1 MDNTYFLSQSS
12 SLTLVIIISLIFAVL
27 GIYHSKKFHGISNYL
42 TANRN
47 IELFSLTT
55 SLVASALGAWILF
68 GPVAAA
74 TWGGIGAVIGYA
86 LGTAFPM
93 IFLIYFGKKIRLEFP
108 KGSSLIEFMRKK
120 FGKSL
125 FKLILLMTIFY
136 MFIFLCA
143 EVTAVAVL
151 INYLSG
157 TDLWITALIVLLAT
171 LTYTL
176 YGGLRASIFTDNIQ
190 MIVIGFLLLILIL
203 IIGSSTGDNFSF
215 ALIKE
220 KNPQLLSSSYIPSYT
235 AGLTFF
241 IAVAATNLFHQG
253 NWQRVYAAK
262 DYYTLKSAL
271 IISFFIIVPI
281 VFLMG
286 FVGMVS
292 FSIDP
297 SARADLGFFTLLL
310 KEQTEMLSLIIVI
323 LGLALTI
330 STVDTLVNAI
340 SSLFVVDGKATFN
353 LDKKTDYLKISKYFI
368 IFLSLI
374 AFGVA
379 SKGFDILYLFLLA
392 DLFCCA
398 FVFTGSFEDGTV
410 FDTNVGKDKPLV
422 FQIGMKEVIP
432 GFEQGI
438 VGANKGSK
446 RKIKIPSMLAYGEKG
461 AGELIPPNSNLIFE
475 FKILDVLSPNYE
487 KIDSEKLE
495 NLINENAV
503 ALDIRLDNQWKKTG
517 VIKGSF
523 QETAFDIN
531 GKFNVYLMDKVRALA
546 GAESQGIELIF
557 ISHDGKTAEILGN
570 AFAEDLGFTNV
581 YVLDGGIQSWIKSNK
596 PLVSYN

>member
-1 MDNTYFLSQSS
+1 MDKTYLISQST
-12 SLTLVIIISLIFAVL
+12 SLSLVIIISLIFTVL
-27 GIYHSKKFHGISNYL
+27 GLYHSNKFKGINNYL

-47 IELFSLTT
+47 IGLFSLTT

-68 GPVAAA
+68 GPAAAA

-93 IFLIYFGKKIRLEFP
+93 IFLIYLGKKIRTEFP

-125 FKLILLMTIFY
+125 FKLILFMTIFY

-151 INYLSG
+151 INYISG
-157 TDLWITALIVLLAT
+157 TELWVTALIVLLAT

-190 MIVIGFLLLILIL
+190 MIVIGILLLISISY
-203 IIGSSTGDNFSF
+203 IISYTGDAFSF
-215 ALIKE
+215 EYIKQ

-262 DYYTLKSAL
+262 NYKTLKQSL
-271 IISFFIIVPI
+271 IISFFIIIPI
-281 VFLMG
+281 VFFMG
-286 FVGMVS
+286 FTGMVS
-292 FSIDP
+292 YSIDP
-297 SARADLGFFTLLL
+297 SQRPDLGFFTLLL
-310 KEQTEMLSLIIVI
+310 KEQTQTLSLLIIT

-353 LDKKTDYLKISKYFI
+353 LSKKTDYLKLSKYFI
-368 IFLSLI
+368 IIISLVSFFI
-374 AFGVA
+374 A

-398 FVFTGSFEDGTV
+398 FVYTV
-410 FDTNVGKDKPLV
+410 FYSFYNKDVNERTAYVAIIIGLVGGFLLFPFPDFSKSLLV
-422 FQIGMKEVIP
+422 GGLMSKEVFSPFITQSLLFLSFVVATFLP
-432 GFEQGI
+432 AI
-438 VGANKGSK
+438 
-446 RKIKIPSMLAYGEKG
+446 
-461 AGELIPPNSNLIFE
+461 
-475 FKILDVLSPNYE
+475 IL
-487 KIDSEKLE
+487 KL
-495 NLINENAV
+495 
-503 ALDIRLDNQWKKTG
+503 KK
-517 VIKGSF
+517 
-523 QETAFDIN
+523 N
-531 GKFNVYLMDKVRALA
+531 
-546 GAESQGIELIF
+546 
-557 ISHDGKTAEILGN
+557 
-570 AFAEDLGFTNV
+570 
-581 YVLDGGIQSWIKSNK
+581 
-596 PLVSYN
+596 

>member
-1 MDNTYFLSQSS
+1 MDKTYFVSQST
-12 SLTLVIIISLIFAVL
+12 SLTLVIIISLIFAIL
-27 GIYHSKKFHGISNYL
+27 GISNSKKFQGINNYL

-47 IELFSLTT
+47 IGLFSLTT

-93 IFLIYFGKKIRLEFP
+93 VFLIYLGKKIRNEFP
-108 KGSSLIEFMRKK
+108 NGSSLIQFMRKK

-151 INYLSG
+151 INYISG
-157 TDLWITALIVLLAT
+157 TELWITALIVLLAT

-190 MIVIGFLLLILIL
+190 MIVIAVLLIISVSY
-203 IIGSSTGDNFSF
+203 ITSFTGNEFSF
-215 ALIKE
+215 EFIE
-220 KNPQLLSSSYIPSYT
+220 KNNPHLLSASYIPSYT

-262 DYYTLKSAL
+262 NYQTLRTSL
-271 IISFFIIVPI
+271 IISFLIIVPI
-281 VFLMG
+281 VFFMG
-286 FVGMVS
+286 FTGMVS
-292 FSIDP
+292 FSIDSTNRP
-297 SARADLGFFTLLL
+297 DLGFFTLLL
-310 KEQTEMLSLIIVI
+310 KEQTELLSLIIIV

-330 STVDTLVNAI
+330 STVDTLINAI

-353 LDKKTDYLKISKYFI
+353 FNKKTDYLKLSKYFI

-374 AFGVA
+374 AFIIA
-379 SKGFDILYLFLLA
+379 SRGFDILYLFLLA

-398 FVFTGSFEDGTV
+398 FVLTV
-410 FDTNVGKDKPLV
+410 FYS
-422 FQIGMKEVIP
+422 FY
-432 GFEQGI
+432 
-438 VGANKGSK
+438 NKS
-446 RKIKIPSMLAYGEKG
+446 
-461 AGELIPPNSNLIFE
+461 
-475 FKILDVLSPNYE
+475 
-487 KIDSEKLE
+487 
-495 NLINENAV
+495 INE
-503 ALDIRLDNQWKKTG
+503 
-517 VIKGSF
+517 
-523 QETAFDIN
+523 
-531 GKFNVYLMDKVRALA
+531 
-546 GAESQGIELIF
+546 
-557 ISHDGKTAEILGN
+557 KTAYLAILVGLISGFLMFPFPDFSKSLLVGVLLPKDI
-570 AFAEDLGFTNV
+570 FAPFIL
-581 YVLDGGIQSWIKSNK
+581 QSLLFLSFVVATFLPAVMLKINK
-596 PLVSYN
+596 

>member
-1 MDNTYFLSQSS
+1 MDKIYFISQSTS
-12 SLTLVIIISLIFAVL
+12 ISLIIIISLIFTIL
-27 GIYHSKKFHGISNYL
+27 GLYHSKKFQGLNSYL

-47 IELFSLTT
+47 IGFFSLTT

-68 GPVAAA
+68 GPASAA
-74 TWGGIGAVIGYA
+74 TWGGIGAVIGYS

-93 IFLIYFGKKIRLEFP
+93 IFLIFLGKKIRSEFS

-151 INYLSG
+151 MNYISG
-157 TDLWITALIVLLAT
+157 IELWVTALIVLLAT

-190 MIVIGFLLLILIL
+190 MIVIGILLLISVFY
-203 IIGSSTGDNFSF
+203 IISFTGNQFSLAF
-215 ALIKE
+215 IKE
-220 KNPQLLSSSYIPSYT
+220 KNPQLLSGSYIPSYT

-262 DYYTLKSAL
+262 DYQTLKKSL
-271 IISFFIIVPI
+271 IMSFFIIIPI
-281 VFLMG
+281 VFFMG
-286 FVGMVS
+286 FVGMVA

-297 SARADLGFFTLLL
+297 STRPDLGFFSLLL
-310 KEQTEMLSLIIVI
+310 EDQTELLSLVIVI

-353 LDKKTDYLKISKYFI
+353 LGKKTDYLRLSKYFI

-374 AFGVA
+374 VFIVA

-398 FVFTGSFEDGTV
+398 FVFTVFYSFY
-410 FDTNVGKDKPLV
+410 
-422 FQIGMKEVIP
+422 
-432 GFEQGI
+432 
-438 VGANKGSK
+438 NKGINEKKAYISIIIGLIGGFLMFPFPDFSK
-446 RKIKIPSMLAYGEKG
+446 SLLVGILMPKEMFAPFIGQSLLFLSFVVATFLPVIILKIK
-461 AGELIPPNSNLIFE
+461 
-475 FKILDVLSPNYE
+475 
-487 KIDSEKLE
+487 KL
-495 NLINENAV
+495 
-503 ALDIRLDNQWKKTG
+503 
-517 VIKGSF
+517 
-523 QETAFDIN
+523 
-531 GKFNVYLMDKVRALA
+531 
-546 GAESQGIELIF
+546 
-557 ISHDGKTAEILGN
+557 
-570 AFAEDLGFTNV
+570 
-581 YVLDGGIQSWIKSNK
+581 
-596 PLVSYN
+596 

>member
-1 MDNTYFLSQSS
+1 MDNTYFISQST
-12 SLTLVIIISLIFAVL
+12 SLSLVIVISLIFAVL
-27 GIYHSKKFHGISNYL
+27 GVYHSKKFQGINNYL

-47 IELFSLTT
+47 VGLFSLTT
-55 SLVASALGAWILF
+55 SLVASALGAWVLF

-74 TWGGIGAVIGYA
+74 TWGGIGSVIGYA

-93 IFLIYFGKKIRLEFP
+93 IFLIYLGKKIRNEFS

-143 EVTAVAVL
+143 EVTAIAVL
-151 INYLSG
+151 INYISG
-157 TDLWITALIVLLAT
+157 TELWITALIVLLTT
-171 LTYTL
+171 LSYTL

-190 MIVIGFLLLILIL
+190 MIVIGILIL
-203 IIGSSTGDNFSF
+203 ISISFITSFTGNEFSF
-215 ALIKE
+215 TFIKQ

-262 DYYTLKSAL
+262 NYQTLKKSL
-271 IISFFIIVPI
+271 IISFFLIVPI
-281 VFLMG
+281 VFFMG

-297 SARADLGFFTLLL
+297 SNRPDLGFFTLLL
-310 KEQTEMLSLIIVI
+310 KEQTEFLSIIIVI

-340 SSLFVVDGKATFN
+340 SSLFIVDGKATFN
-353 LDKKTDYLKISKYFI
+353 LDKKTNYLRLSKFFI

-374 AFGVA
+374 AFFVA

-398 FVFTGSFEDGTV
+398 FVFTVFYSFYNKDIKEKVAYISILIGLMGGFLLFPFPD
-410 FDTNVGKDKPLV
+410 FSKSLLVGIL
-422 FQIGMKEVIP
+422 MSKEVFAPFISQSLLFLSFVVATFLP
-432 GFEQGI
+432 AI
-438 VGANKGSK
+438 IL
-446 RKIKIPSMLAYGEKG
+446 KIK
-461 AGELIPPNSNLIFE
+461 
-475 FKILDVLSPNYE
+475 
-487 KIDSEKLE
+487 KL
-495 NLINENAV
+495 
-503 ALDIRLDNQWKKTG
+503 
-517 VIKGSF
+517 
-523 QETAFDIN
+523 
-531 GKFNVYLMDKVRALA
+531 
-546 GAESQGIELIF
+546 
-557 ISHDGKTAEILGN
+557 
-570 AFAEDLGFTNV
+570 
-581 YVLDGGIQSWIKSNK
+581 
-596 PLVSYN
+596 

>member
-1 MDNTYFLSQSS
+1 MDKTYFIEQST
-12 SLTLVIIISLIFAVL
+12 SLTLVIVISLIFAVL
-27 GIYHSKKFHGISNYL
+27 GIYHSKKFGGINNYL

-47 IELFSLTT
+47 IGLFSLTT

-93 IFLIYFGKKIRLEFP
+93 IFLIYFGKKIRNEFP

-157 TDLWITALIVLLAT
+157 TELWITALIVLIST

-190 MIVIGFLLLILIL
+190 MIVIGILLLILIS
-203 IIGSSTGDNFSF
+203 IISSSSGNNFSF
-215 ALIKE
+215 EFIEK

-262 DYYTLKSAL
+262 NYQTLKSSL
-271 IISFFIIVPI
+271 IISFFIIIPI

-286 FVGMVS
+286 FIGMVS
-292 FSIDP
+292 FSLDSSTRP
-297 SARADLGFFTLLL
+297 DLGFFTLLL
-310 KEQTEMLSLIIVI
+310 KDQTELLSLMIIV
-323 LGLALTI
+323 LGLSLTI

-340 SSLFVVDGKATFN
+340 SSLFVIDGKATFN

-368 IFLSLI
+368 VFLSLI

-398 FVFTGSFEDGTV
+398 FVFTVFYSFY
-410 FDTNVGKDKPLV
+410 
-422 FQIGMKEVIP
+422 
-432 GFEQGI
+432 
-438 VGANKGSK
+438 NK
-446 RKIKIPSMLAYGEKG
+446 
-461 AGELIPPNSNLIFE
+461 
-475 FKILDVLSPNYE
+475 V
-487 KIDSEKLE
+487 
-495 NLINENAV
+495 NE
-503 ALDIRLDNQWKKTG
+503 
-517 VIKGSF
+517 
-523 QETAFDIN
+523 
-531 GKFNVYLMDKVRALA
+531 
-546 GAESQGIELIF
+546 
-557 ISHDGKTAEILGN
+557 KTAYIAILIGFV
-570 AFAEDLGFTNV
+570 AGFLLFPFPDFSKSLLVGVLMSKDLFSPFV
-581 YVLDGGIQSWIKSNK
+581 SQSLLFLSFIIATFLPAVILKLKSN
-596 PLVSYN
+596 

>member
-1 MDNTYFLSQSS
+1 MDKTYFISQST
-12 SLTLVIIISLIFAVL
+12 SLSLVIIISLIFAIL
-27 GIYHSKKFHGISNYL
+27 GLYYSKKFKGINNYL

-47 IELFSLTT
+47 IGLFSLTT

-68 GPVAAA
+68 GPASAA

-93 IFLIYFGKKIRLEFP
+93 IFLIYLGKKIRKEFP
-108 KGSSLIEFMRKK
+108 KGSSLIEFMRRK

-143 EVTAVAVL
+143 EVTAVAIL
-151 INYLSG
+151 INYISG
-157 TDLWITALIVLLAT
+157 TELWITALIVLIAT

-190 MIVIGFLLLILIL
+190 MIVIVVLLVISVSY
-203 IIGSSTGDNFSF
+203 IITFAGSEFSF
-215 ALIKE
+215 SYIKE
-220 KNPQLLSSSYIPSYT
+220 KNPQLLSGSYIPSYT

-262 DYYTLKSAL
+262 DQQTLQKSL

-281 VFLMG
+281 VFFMG

-297 SARADLGFFTLLL
+297 SNRPDLGFFTLLL
-310 KEQTEMLSLIIVI
+310 KEQTEMLALIIVT

-353 LDKKTDYLKISKYFI
+353 LNKKTDYLKLSKYFI
-368 IFLSLI
+368 IFLSVI
-374 AFGVA
+374 AFIVA
-379 SKGFDILYLFLLA
+379 SKGYDVLYLFLLA

-398 FVFTGSFEDGTV
+398 FVLTV
-410 FDTNVGKDKPLV
+410 FLSFYNKSIDEKTAYAS
-422 FQIGMKEVIP
+422 I
-432 GFEQGI
+432 I
-438 VGANKGSK
+438 VGLIGGFLLFPFPDFSK
-446 RKIKIPSMLAYGEKG
+446 SLLVGILLPKEIFATFIAQQLLFLSFVIATFLPMLILKIRK
-461 AGELIPPNSNLIFE
+461 F
-475 FKILDVLSPNYE
+475 
-487 KIDSEKLE
+487 
-495 NLINENAV
+495 
-503 ALDIRLDNQWKKTG
+503 
-517 VIKGSF
+517 
-523 QETAFDIN
+523 
-531 GKFNVYLMDKVRALA
+531 
-546 GAESQGIELIF
+546 
-557 ISHDGKTAEILGN
+557 
-570 AFAEDLGFTNV
+570 
-581 YVLDGGIQSWIKSNK
+581 
-596 PLVSYN
+596 